1 MSNSSAIYYQK
12 YKERL
17 HKKAC
22 ERYHD
27 RSEKENRFTKK
38 PDMFLVSTVK
48 FYYNENSRAVF

>member
-17 HKKAC
+17 HKKLVKGITIFLKKKTA
-22 ERYHD
+22 
-27 RSEKENRFTKK
+27 SQKK